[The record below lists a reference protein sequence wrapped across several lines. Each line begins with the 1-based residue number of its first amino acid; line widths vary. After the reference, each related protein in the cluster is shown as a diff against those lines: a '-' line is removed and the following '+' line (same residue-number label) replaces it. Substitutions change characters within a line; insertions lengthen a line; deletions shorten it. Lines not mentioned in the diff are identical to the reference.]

1 MQPKLKIRKGDEVI
15 VVAGRDAGKKGDVLK
30 VFPATNKVLVSGVN
44 KVHRHTRPSA
54 LNPEGGIVVKEV
66 ALAISN
72 VQHIDPTSGKPTRVG
87 FKVLKDGKKV
97 RYAKKSGEVI
107 DKA

>member
-15 VVAGRDAGKKGDVLK
+15 VIAGKDIGKKGDVLK
-30 VFPATNKVLVSGVN
+30 VFPTMNKVLVSGVN
-44 KVHRHTRPSA
+44 KIHKHTKPSA
-54 LNPEGGIVVKEV
+54 LNPKGGIVVKEAGLDV
-66 ALAISN
+66 SN
-72 VQHIDPTSGKPTRVG
+72 VQHVDPASGKPTRVG